1 MHLEAICMHIYAFR
15 DFFTNESVIAKINIR
30 KFIQGVDL

>member
-1 MHLEAICMHIYAFR
+1 MHIKAIYVHIYAFW